1 MNIFQI
7 RDKKWE
13 EAQTHPW
20 YRKSKNNDPDYNE
33 HLVSASL
40 SANENNLQQHL
51 GKGNNSSKITSGT
64 KLEKH
69 LNDHDSSG
77 NYVSTLARH
86 HKLSVDKISDF
97 PQNGLT
103 MSTSNTT
110 TTLGLSAIS
119 NEPTTPLGNNHNRQS
134 IQSCGSSTSTS
145 SNHHYQSMED
155 DRLSSFERGSSNKPK
170 NQKMYHQQGKSNYDN
185 SQSSYPYQNHYEQP
199 NMDTRINTVKAINND
214 LASNHSFSRY
224 NNTSRQQTMPYITSS
239 SQLLPEHLRNRPDS
253 LQHSILTSTTDVRNQ
268 NRIQNMKMHSRTN
281 EDGRNNDNTRTRWR
295 WLLTRLRKSSTY
307 SQSSSGT
314 SSTSTSLS
322 SATTHHAA
330 GAAHHNIH
338 FHYNKN
344 HYNNQ
349 QNNDLFMYH
358 QHHNDLTTGPASSRC
373 TFRGGQFQHSDIDQ
387 NRQDGKNTLN
397 YASTLRD
404 PVNLRPSNF
413 PPNFIF
419 NGAKY
424 PYNGQLDEY
433 PSMVRM
439 SKSTDTDLVVETTRR
454 SRYLTDRNYHKS
466 QELGCNTDSTFM
478 VNTNHS
484 SPLNYLNRVPENNM
498 EHIFDGNGLHDD
510 YSHDDSSMHQDDR
523 MMADRKV
530 WLQKSHNSHGTTI
543 DNYNILPHVYHH
555 AFPHSNTL
563 VEGYSDGNIEGSEL
577 SNSSESS
584 SEFRN
589 ESMLKEGHDHVPETT
604 DKSFLPKSKP
614 PQAATQEQVCRL
626 TFFYIYKQVLE
637 ITICSFIFFIGVF
650 CN

>member
-1 MNIFQI
+1 MIFNIFQI

-13 EAQTHPW
+13 ETETHPW

-33 HLVSASL
+33 RLVSASL
-40 SANENNLQQHL
+40 SAHENNLQQHL
-51 GKGNNSSKITSGT
+51 GRGNNSSKITSGT
-64 KLEKH
+64 KIEKH

-134 IQSCGSSTSTS
+134 IQSCASSTSTS

-155 DRLSSFERGSSNKPK
+155 DRLNSFERRSTNTHT
-170 NQKMYHQQGKSNYDN
+170 NQKMYHQQGKSNYDD
-185 SQSSYPYQNHYEQP
+185 SQCLYPHQNHYEQP
-199 NMDTRINTVKAINND
+199 NIDARINAAKVINTNS
-214 LASNHSFSRY
+214 ATNNSFNRY
-224 NNTSRQQTMPYITSS
+224 NNASRQQTMPYLTAS

-268 NRIQNMKMHSRTN
+268 NRIQNMKIHSRTN
-281 EDGRNNDNTRTRWR
+281 DDGKNNDNTRTRWR

-322 SATTHHAA
+322 SATHHAA
-330 GAAHHNIH
+330 GAAHHNSH

-349 QNNDLFMYH
+349 ANNDLFMYH
-358 QHHNDLTTGPASSRC
+358 QHHNDITTGPSSTSSRC
-373 TFRGGQFQHSDIDQ
+373 TFRGGQFSHNDIDQ
-387 NRQDGKNTLN
+387 NRQDSKNVLN

-404 PVNLRPSNF
+404 SVNLRPSNF
-413 PPNFIF
+413 PPNFMF
-419 NGAKY
+419 NGTKLS
-424 PYNGQLDEY
+424 YNGQLDEY
-433 PSMVRM
+433 PSIVRT
-439 SKSTDTDLVVETTRR
+439 SKSIENGLVDETNRR

-466 QELGCNTDSTFM
+466 QELGSNADGTFM
-478 VNTNHS
+478 LNTNHP
-484 SPLNYLNRVPENNM
+484 SPMNCLNRVPENNM
-498 EHIFDGNGLHDD
+498 EHMFDGNGMYDD
-510 YSHDDSSMHQDDR
+510 YSHDDLSIHKDER
-523 MMADRKV
+523 MIADRKV
-530 WLQKSHNSHGTTI
+530 WLQKSHNSHETAI
-543 DNYNILPHVYHH
+543 DNYNLLPHVYHH
-555 AFPHSNTL
+555 AFPHSNML
-563 VEGYSDGNIEGSEL
+563 EEGYSDGNIERSGL

-584 SEFRN
+584 SELRN
-589 ESMLKEGHDHVPETT
+589 EAILKEGHDHVPETN
-604 DKSFLPKSKP
+604 DQCFSSKSKP
-614 PQAATQEQVCRL
+614 PQTTKHEQVCRL
-626 TFFYIYKQVLE
+626 VFYH
-637 ITICSFIFFIGVF
+637 C
-650 CN
+650 

>member
-1 MNIFQI
+1 M
-7 RDKKWE
+7 
-13 EAQTHPW
+13 
-20 YRKSKNNDPDYNE
+20 
-33 HLVSASL
+33 VSASL
-40 SANENNLQQHL
+40 SAHENNLQQHL
-51 GKGNNSSKITSGT
+51 GRGNNSSKITSGT

-86 HKLSVDKISDF
+86 HKLSEDKISDF
-97 PQNGLT
+97 PQNSLN

-134 IQSCGSSTSTS
+134 LPSCASSTSTS

-155 DRLSSFERGSSNKPK
+155 DRMSSFERGSSNKPT

-281 EDGRNNDNTRTRWR
+281 DDGRNNDNTRTRWR

-322 SATTHHAA
+322 SATHHAA
-330 GAAHHNIH
+330 GAAHHNSH

-349 QNNDLFMYH
+349 ANNDLFMYH
-358 QHHNDLTTGPASSRC
+358 QHHNDVTTGPSSSSSRC
-373 TFRGGQFQHSDIDQ
+373 TYRGGQFSHNDIDQ
-387 NRQDGKNTLN
+387 NRQDSKNVLN

-413 PPNFIF
+413 PPNFVF
-419 NGAKY
+419 NGTKLS
-424 PYNGQLDEY
+424 YNGQLDEY
-433 PSMVRM
+433 PSMVRA
-439 SKSTDTDLVVETTRR
+439 SKSTETDLVVETNRR

-484 SPLNYLNRVPENNM
+484 SPLNCLNRVQENNM
-498 EHIFDGNGLHDD
+498 EHIIDDKGMYDD
-510 YSHDDSSMHQDDR
+510 YSHDDLGMLQHGR
-523 MMADRKV
+523 MVNDRKV
-530 WLQKSHNSHGTTI
+530 WLQKSHNSHETAM
-543 DNYNILPHVYHH
+543 DNYNLLPHVYHQ

-563 VEGYSDGNIEGSEL
+563 EEGYSDGNIERSGL
-577 SNSSESS
+577 SNSSQSS
-584 SEFRN
+584 SELRN
-589 ESMLKEGHDHVPETT
+589 EGILKEGHDHVPETT
-604 DKSFLPKSKP
+604 DICFPSKSKNS
-614 PQAATQEQVCRL
+614 QAATQEQVCRL
-626 TFFYIYKQVLE
+626 ILFYSDLL
-637 ITICSFIFFIGVF
+637 
-650 CN
+650 

>member
-1 MNIFQI
+1 MG
-7 RDKKWE
+7 R
-13 EAQTHPW
+13 
-20 YRKSKNNDPDYNE
+20 
-33 HLVSASL
+33 
-40 SANENNLQQHL
+40 
-51 GKGNNSSKITSGT
+51 GNNSSKITSGT

-134 IQSCGSSTSTS
+134 IQSCASSISTS

-155 DRLSSFERGSSNKPK
+155 DRLSSFERRSSNKPTNK
-170 NQKMYHQQGKSNYDN
+170 KTYLQQGKLNYDD
-185 SQSSYPYQNHYEQP
+185 SQCSYPYQNHYEQTTI
-199 NMDTRINTVKAINND
+199 DARLHSAKAINND
-214 LASNHSFSRY
+214 LESNHSFSRY
-224 NNTSRQQTMPYITSS
+224 NNTSRQQTMPYLTSS

-253 LQHSILTSTTDVRNQ
+253 LQHSILTSTNTDVRNQ
-268 NRIQNMKMHSRTN
+268 NRIPNMKMHSRMN

-322 SATTHHAA
+322 SATHHAV
-330 GAAHHNIH
+330 GAAHHNSH

-349 QNNDLFMYH
+349 ANNDLFMYH
-358 QHHNDLTTGPASSRC
+358 QHHNDLTTGPSSSSRC
-373 TFRGGQFQHSDIDQ
+373 TFRGGQFSYNDIDQ
-387 NRQDGKNTLN
+387 NRQDSKNILN

-413 PPNFIF
+413 PPNFMF
-419 NGAKY
+419 NGAKHS
-424 PYNGQLDEY
+424 YNGQPDEY

-439 SKSTDTDLVVETTRR
+439 SKSTDTDLVVEATRR
-454 SRYLTDRNYHKS
+454 SRYVADRNYHKS
-466 QELGCNTDSTFM
+466 QELGCNSDSTFM

-484 SPLNYLNRVPENNM
+484 SPLNCLNRVPENNM
-498 EHIFDGNGLHDD
+498 EHIIDDHGMYDD
-510 YSHDDSSMHQDDR
+510 YSHDDLSMQQDER

-530 WLQKSHNSHGTTI
+530 WLQKSHNPHGTAV

-555 AFPHSNTL
+555 AFPNSNSL
-563 VEGYSDGNIEGSEL
+563 VEGYSDSNAERSEL

-584 SEFRN
+584 SELRN
-589 ESMLKEGHDHVPETT
+589 EGMLKERNDHVPETT
-604 DKSFLPKSKP
+604 QKSFLPKSKA
-614 PQAATQEQVCRL
+614 PQATMQEQVCGSSSIYNQFFL
-626 TFFYIYKQVLE
+626 ADETITFILHA
-637 ITICSFIFFIGVF
+637 
-650 CN
+650 